1 MKDIFSNTWLIIEAI
16 KPEITP
22 FESNSTLSSI
32 GLRKIYEWM
41 FFRLHFL
48 GGYKDICRPRY
59 RTKCTK
65 SCAAFKSTLPNQKSH
80 VTNAPFRNNYEAQR
94 RVGVRHLCMCK
105 KYSFVYLVLCLYV
118 ICVCRYLYLLIVV
131 HQKYL

>member
-1 MKDIFSNTWLIIEAI
+1 MPGPAHSLMHQQLNQKLHLLKAI
-16 KPEITP
+16 
-22 FESNSTLSSI
+22 LLLVQL
-32 GLRKIYEWM
+32 GLEKYMNEC
-41 FFRLHFL
+41 FL
-48 GGYKDICRPRY
+48 DYISWGVYKDICRPRY

-80 VTNAPFRNNYEAQR
+80 VINAPFRNNYEAQR

-118 ICVCRYLYLLIVV
+118 VCVCRYLYLLIVV